1 MSKYKIYLSL
11 GVIPWLGINN
21 AITFAKECGFDG
33 IELLPTRKITQELKN
48 YSLYN
53 IHPSDN
59 IESIH
64 QSWRLDIGRDHDYGI
79 DFLSSFFYTL
89 LRFVFFPSTQTSK
102 KIITTLSK
110 KYNIPVTVHNIS
122 DEWTKDDN
130 KNEFEGGINFEILE
144 EKKITKKHLKKWLR
158 DKKHSLVVDT
168 RDDQSLR
175 WATRSGFCS
184 FEDFWTW
191 IGIDKIKNVQL
202 TLIGRNGIEKIV
214 NHKETLAETEL
225 LWLSKM
231 NWKGS
236 VTIEVNPL
244 MLFLITRKGIKTGLR
259 EIALFVHT
267 ILDENKEWSKKY

>member
-11 GVIPWLGINN
+11 GVIPWLGIND

-33 IELLPTRKITQELKN
+33 IELLPTRKVSQEIKN
-48 YSLYN
+48 DSLYH
-53 IHPSDN
+53 IRSPEN

-64 QSWRLDIGRDHDYGI
+64 QSWRLDIGHDHDYDIGFI
-79 DFLSSFFYTL
+79 SSFFYTV
-89 LRFVFFPSTQTSK
+89 LRFVFFPPTQTSK

-110 KYNIPVTVHNIS
+110 IYNIPVTVHTIS
-122 DEWTKDDN
+122 DDWTKDDK

-144 EKKITKKHLKKWLR
+144 EKQFTKNDLKKWLE
-158 DKKHSLVVDT
+158 DSKHSMVIDT

-175 WATRSGFCS
+175 WAVNNGFRS

-202 TLIGRNGIEKIV
+202 TLIGRNGIEKIL
-214 NHKETLAETEL
+214 NHKETLAEKEL
-225 LWLSKM
+225 HWLNKV

-236 VTIEVNPL
+236 VIVEVNPL
-244 MLFLITRKGIKTGLR
+244 MLFFVTRKGIKTGLR
-259 EIALFVHT
+259 EIVLFIHT
-267 ILDENKEWSKKY
+267 VLDNNKKWSKEF